1 MCSENTRT
9 KHAATSNTLTTKKP
23 KIVVVGSMHMDLTVK
38 AKTIPSKGET
48 VLGEDFKM
56 APGGKGA
63 NQAAAAARL
72 GAAVTF
78 VGRVGADHFGKLLI
92 DNANRFGINTQ
103 FIVKDAEAYTGIALI
118 TVDRR
123 GNNIISVAQGAD
135 SHCRS
140 EDVDMADEVIKS
152 CDILLVQLEIPL
164 SVVEYAVDKAWQY
177 GVKAILNP
185 APAQKLSARL
195 FQRVYLLTP
204 NEREASLISGNKIR
218 DIDSAKKVAW
228 AILEKGTANVVIT
241 VGKKGAILATK
252 AGVVHLPAPIVKTVD
267 TTGAGDAFCGALAVA
282 ISSGKK
288 LNESVLYANCAGAL
302 ATTRIGAQEAL
313 PTREELDT
321 FMQRFHYSTQS
332 GTRL

>member
-1 MCSENTRT
+1 MCSESRRT
-9 KHAATSNTLTTKKP
+9 KYVAASDTLTIRKP

-38 AKTIPSKGET
+38 AKTLPRQGET
-48 VLGEDFKM
+48 VLGEGFKM

-78 VGRVGADHFGKLLI
+78 VGRVGTDHFGKLLI
-92 DNANRFGINTQ
+92 DNANRLGINTQ
-103 FIVKDAEAYTGIALI
+103 FILKDAETYTGIALI

-135 SHCRS
+135 SHCRN

-164 SVVEYAVDKAWQY
+164 SVVKHAVDKAWQY
-177 GVKAILNP
+177 GVKVILNP
-185 APAQKLSARL
+185 APAQKLPARL
-195 FQRVYLLTP
+195 LQRVYLLTP
-204 NEREASLISGNKIR
+204 NEREAELIGGGKIR
-218 DIDSAKKVAW
+218 DIDSTKKAAR
-228 AILEKGTANVVIT
+228 AILQKGPANVVIT
-241 VGKKGAILATK
+241 VGNKGAILATK
-252 AGVVHLPAPIVKTVD
+252 TGVVHLPAPIVKAVD

-282 ISSGKK
+282 VSSGKR
-288 LNESVLYANCAGAL
+288 LNESVIYANCAGAL

-313 PTREELDT
+313 PTREELDV
-321 FMQRFHYSTQS
+321 FMQKFHYT
-332 GTRL
+332 T